1 MAVGKIFLFHAIPGS
16 DPRVNMVHQTFGE
29 SKFYPMNPYNERM
42 ITWKFVWRLLA
53 TYPEAAGSLYALA
66 LLDITD
72 DTGAMEARSVG
83 TIGCW
88 IQSICGWKVR

>member
-1 MAVGKIFLFHAIPGS
+1 
-16 DPRVNMVHQTFGE
+16 
-29 SKFYPMNPYNERM
+29 MNPYNERM
-42 ITWKFVWRLLA
+42 ITWKFAWKLRIT

-83 TIGCW
+83 TIGCSW
-88 IQSICGWKVR
+88 IQSIFGWKVR